1 LSDWREVPIF
11 VPFDGEHMAAVVT
24 TPADDP
30 SRALVLLLTG
40 WGATRSHR
48 GRIWTQVA
56 RSLAERGIASAR
68 FDYPGIGDSTGT
80 AQPTLDA
87 PPVAEALAVIE
98 AAREVTGDLDV
109 GLAGNC
115 VGAQTAF
122 SVAARV
128 PECKTVVGII
138 LRKPGDLVVNGHRGD
153 RSRKAVH
160 GAIKTRPRLTRLA
173 KSLFSPIKHRPSR
186 FMPDVESVLRTRSCL
201 LLFLG
206 EEKPATVLARSVNGV
221 SPDTGTDRSEV
232 RHVRTPPIIGF
243 KIPLELQPDLIDT
256 VVEWLDARLPGGERR
271 PVEPAASTG

>member
-1 LSDWREVPIF
+1 
-11 VPFDGEHMAAVVT
+11 
-24 TPADDP
+24 
-30 SRALVLLLTG
+30 
-40 WGATRSHR
+40 
-48 GRIWTQVA
+48 
-56 RSLAERGIASAR
+56 
-68 FDYPGIGDSTGT
+68 
-80 AQPTLDA
+80 
-87 PPVAEALAVIE
+87 
-98 AAREVTGDLDV
+98 
-109 GLAGNC
+109 
-115 VGAQTAF
+115 
-122 SVAARV
+122 
-128 PECKTVVGII
+128 
-138 LRKPGDLVVNGHRGD
+138 VNGHRGD

-173 KSLFSPIKHRPSR
+173 KSVFSPIKHRPSR